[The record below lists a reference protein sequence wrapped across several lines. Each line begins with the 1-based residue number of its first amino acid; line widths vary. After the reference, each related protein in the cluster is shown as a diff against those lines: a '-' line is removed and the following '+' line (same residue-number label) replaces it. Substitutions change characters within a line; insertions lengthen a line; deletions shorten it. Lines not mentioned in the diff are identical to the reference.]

1 MEILGDVEMHDER
14 HPLRYRQRIAIWFK
28 DIHDTE
34 ADTDSVKSGFFTW
47 DAAPRESR
55 LAM

>member
-1 MEILGDVEMHDER
+1 LGDVEMHDER
-14 HPLRYRQRIAIWFK
+14 HPLRYCQRIAIWFK

-34 ADTDSVKSGFFTW
+34 ADTDSAESGFFTW